1 MTNKESKNESENR
14 SFMQIEWFWVIA
26 GSVVGLLLIGLLVF
40 MSSVKFHNPAIPYLI
55 GGLAYVITGMILGHY
70 SPGHTVKE
78 TAISGIIIPIVG
90 LILIKFNIVQTHIEN
105 LNLIQT
111 IVLIIGG
118 VVLTELGGWI
128 GEELEGYDHPTKFIQ
143 WHWIIVASVIGFM
156 LNCFILF
163 FVALF
168 VYKLIPIT
176 IFLALSVLVSGI
188 VAGYKSPGHT
198 EIECGIAGG
207 ITILLDYLFLAFGLE
222 IEIPLWIL
230 FIALIGGGIFGLFGG
245 WIGERIQQNEET
257 EKNVSKGN

>member
-1 MTNKESKNESENR
+1 MAENETKNGNGSI
-14 SFMQIEWFWVIA
+14 MDIEWFWVIA

-55 GGLAYVITGMILGHY
+55 GGLAYIITGMILGHY

-78 TAISGIIIPIVG
+78 AAIAGLLIPVVGITM
-90 LILIKFNIVQTHIEN
+90 IKLNLVQTHIE
-105 LNLIQT
+105 T
-111 IVLIIGG
+111 INIFLTIGLVVGGII
-118 VVLTELGGWI
+118 LTELGGWI

-168 VYKLIPIT
+168 VYKLIPIV

-188 VAGYKSPGHT
+188 IAGYKSPGHT
-198 EIECGIAGG
+198 EMECGIAGAV
-207 ITILLDYLFLAFGLE
+207 TILLDYLFLKFGLE
-222 IEIPLWIL
+222 IEISLWLL
-230 FIALIGGGIFGLFGG
+230 FIALVGGGIFGLFGG
-245 WIGERIQQNEET
+245 WIGERIQQSEESDKR
-257 EKNVSKGN
+257 ELLK

>member
-1 MTNKESKNESENR
+1 MTEKEIKNMTDKSLK
-14 SFMQIEWFWVIA
+14 SIEWFWVIA

-55 GGLAYVITGMILGHY
+55 GGLAYIITGMILGHY

-78 TAISGIIIPIVG
+78 AAIAGLLIPVVG
-90 LILIKFNIVQTHIEN
+90 LIMIKLHLVQTHIEN
-105 LNLIQT
+105 LTIIQT
-111 IVLIIGG
+111 IALVVGG
-118 VVLTELGGWI
+118 MVLTELGGWI

-168 VYKLIPIT
+168 VYKIIPIS
-176 IFLALSVLVSGI
+176 IFLALSVLASGI

-198 EIECGIAGG
+198 EMECGIAGTV
-207 ITILLDYLFLAFGLE
+207 TILLDYLFLTFGLE

-230 FIALIGGGIFGLFGG
+230 FVALGGGGIFGLFGG
-245 WIGERIQQNEET
+245 WIGERIQQSEE
-257 EKNVSKGN
+257 SKRKELE